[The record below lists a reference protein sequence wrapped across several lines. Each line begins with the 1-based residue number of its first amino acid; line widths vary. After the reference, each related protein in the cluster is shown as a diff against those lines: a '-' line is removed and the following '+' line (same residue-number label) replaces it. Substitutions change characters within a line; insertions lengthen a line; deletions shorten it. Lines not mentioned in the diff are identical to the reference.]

1 MFSHITFNDIQNKN
15 WGLFILKNLRKRC
28 LKITEP
34 YNLSTIDDFF
44 ERTHGSYM
52 WRIEKAIYNTIL
64 DFSLFTFN
72 VIVDQEDTIKIEN
85 LIKYFEVTWDFEWNV
100 I

>member
-1 MFSHITFNDIQNKN
+1 MQNICKYKIKLN
-15 WGLFILKNLRKRC
+15 IEMRDILKNLRKRC

-52 WRIEKAIYNTIL
+52 
-64 DFSLFTFN
+64 
-72 VIVDQEDTIKIEN
+72 
-85 LIKYFEVTWDFEWNV
+85 
-100 I
+100 